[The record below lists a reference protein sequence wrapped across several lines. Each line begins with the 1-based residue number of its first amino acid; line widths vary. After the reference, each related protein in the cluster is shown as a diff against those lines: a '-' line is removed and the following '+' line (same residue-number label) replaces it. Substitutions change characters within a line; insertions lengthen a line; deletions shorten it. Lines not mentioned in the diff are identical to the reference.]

1 MNDLAEIYFR
11 RGVKPGKISKR
22 IAEATGYALVTVQQ
36 YLETKYKD
44 EERRLR
50 RLGKTVDISNISKP
64 SVVDEAKRI
73 LGEQKFKQRPL
84 LENTL

>member
-50 RLGKTVDISNISKP
+50 RLGKTVDISKP